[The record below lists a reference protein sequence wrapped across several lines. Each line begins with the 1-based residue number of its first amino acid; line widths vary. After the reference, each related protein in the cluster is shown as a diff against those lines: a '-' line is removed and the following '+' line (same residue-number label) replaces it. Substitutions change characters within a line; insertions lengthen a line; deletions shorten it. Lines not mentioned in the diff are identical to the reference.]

1 MLSAS
6 SRKSIT
12 DLWRRRARAVFSIL
26 TLALAVASVFFFA
39 VPTLIDRRMQ
49 QEVSEGRLA
58 DATLALQP
66 LDLDDD
72 QLAGL
77 GRLPNV
83 AAVEARNSVEVRVLV
98 GERRAAARV
107 IGVRDLANQNVDV
120 VRMISGVPPGAGT
133 FLTDIQDANVGV
145 YDGVA
150 GDVVKVLGDAG
161 ADQRA
166 FRIVGQ
172 ARSLPG
178 GEMVQDDNVIVFYA
192 PAATVAALSGQS
204 GYDQLAFRLHDPSPA
219 AAEATVTLVR
229 HYLGTVPG
237 FTGLTNLPSIRA
249 PGDWPGRSDTETF
262 GQMLGVIT
270 VLALLSAVVLIS
282 STMSTLVSDQT
293 REIAIMRAIGARR
306 RQVTAIYLRTTVLL
320 GALGAVAGAVLGI
333 GLSSVLSRYFGSEFW
348 AVTVSPGVDTTV
360 LLVGLAIG
368 LVTPSVAALPAIRR
382 GVRIDLR
389 EALAA
394 SGSALGN
401 DGPVDRLLRR
411 AAFLPRVVQIGLRNV
426 GRRKRRSLATAAIVA
441 LAVGNLLAVLALAE
455 AATRSTQQS
464 WGNHLEDIQ
473 ISTGSRSA
481 FDDEAGAVIRATAGV
496 AEAEPVLKN
505 TVEVA
510 GREAFVWGVE
520 QEPLFRYRLASGRW
534 FDVDEAAGAA
544 PVAVVERNIAQNLGI
559 EVGDRMTVTFVT
571 GEAELTVIGIAT
583 NQQEEG
589 TAFYVPLS
597 TARRLVGQPSG
608 TRSYWIKADSA
619 DSGAID
625 RTASE
630 LEDRLVA
637 LGYDVATEIT
647 YVAERDEVAA
657 NRTLTTSIAVLGF
670 VIVAMSMV
678 GLANAV
684 TANVIERIREI
695 GVLRSIGARARHIS
709 WIFATEGIAL
719 AVVGWLI
726 GIPVGYGLTRL
737 IVRLVWEIVDVR
749 IPVVFPAVNVPLAL
763 AGTVGLAL
771 SVLSLPVRRASRLR
785 PGDALRHD

>member
-12 DLWRRRARAVFSIL
+12 DLWRRRARAVFSVL

-49 QEVSEGRLA
+49 QEVDEGRLA
-58 DATLALQP
+58 DVTLTLRP
-66 LDLDDD
+66 LALDDD

-77 GRLPNV
+77 AQLPNV
-83 AAVEARNSVEVRVLV
+83 AAVEARNSAEIRVLV

-107 IGVRDLANQNVDV
+107 IGVRDLAHQSVDV
-120 VRMISGVPPGAGT
+120 VRVISGVQPGPGM

-150 GDVVKVLGDAG
+150 GDVVTVLGEGG
-161 ADQRA
+161 AEQRFTIA
-166 FRIVGQ
+166 GQ

-178 GEMVQDDNVIVFYA
+178 GEVVQDDNLIVLYA
-192 PAATVAALSGQS
+192 PAATVATLSGRS
-204 GYDQLAFRLHDPSPA
+204 GYDQLAFRLHDPSPV
-219 AAEATVTLVR
+219 AAEATVATVR
-229 HYLGTVPG
+229 RYLGTVPG
-237 FTGLTNLPSIRA
+237 FTGLSNLPSIRA

-262 GQMLGVIT
+262 GQLLGVIT

-293 REIAIMRAIGARR
+293 REIAVMRAIGARR

-320 GALGAVAGAVLGI
+320 GALGAVTGAVLGI
-333 GLSSVLSRYFGSEFW
+333 GLSSLLARYFGSEFW

-360 LLVGLAIG
+360 LLAGLVVGV
-368 LVTPSVAALPAIRR
+368 VTPSVAALPAIRR
-382 GVRIDLR
+382 GVRADLR

-394 SGSALGN
+394 SGSTLGT
-401 DGPVDRLLRR
+401 DGIVDRMLRR
-411 AAFLPRVVQIGLRNV
+411 AAFLPRVAQIGLRNA

-455 AATRSTQQS
+455 AATRSTQDS

-473 ISTGSRSA
+473 ISTGGRAA
-481 FDDEAGAVIRATAGV
+481 FDDEADAVIRATPGV
-496 AEAEPVLKN
+496 VEAEPVLKN

-510 GREAFVWGVE
+510 GREAFVWGIE

-534 FDVDEAAGAA
+534 FDPDEAAGAA
-544 PVAVVERNIAQNLGI
+544 PVAVIERNIAQNLGI
-559 EVGDRMTVTFVT
+559 EVGDRTTVTFVT
-571 GEAELTVIGIAT
+571 GDAELTIIGIAT
-583 NQQEEG
+583 NQQEDG

-608 TRSYWIKADSA
+608 TRSYWIKADPA
-619 DSGAID
+619 ETAAID
-625 RTASE
+625 RTANE
-630 LEDRLVA
+630 VEDRLAA

-647 YVAERDEVAA
+647 YVATGDEVAA

-684 TANVIERIREI
+684 TTNVIERIREI
-695 GVLRSIGARARHIS
+695 GVLRSIGARARHIR

-719 AVVGWLI
+719 AATGWLI
-726 GIPVGYGLTRL
+726 GIPVGYALTRL

-749 IPVVFPAVNVPLAL
+749 IPVVFPLVNLPIALVGTLGLAL
-763 AGTVGLAL
+763 A
-771 SVLSLPVRRASRLR
+771 VLSLPVRRASRLR
-785 PGDALRHD
+785 PGDALRYN